1 MSPSTDAVSETRRR
15 QGQRRASNCTFTT
28 RASPHDSQSCGGH
41 EQTSSRA
48 GGPLGGEVSA
58 SVAVRRPARPL
69 LFSSTK
75 PRLGEFCLHTD
86 GDTSAACAVLETG
99 TLLFAVY
106 FQFSSQGH
114 KKPPVTWSGSPV
126 FCPLRANVLC
136 WASSKCCLYTTP
148 DSNVNLPDFN
158 NHISLYPSNVSASAD
173 KTSQGLSLPSDT

>member
-1 MSPSTDAVSETRRR
+1 MSPSTDAASETRRR

-28 RASPHDSQSCGGH
+28 RASPHDSQSW
-41 EQTSSRA
+41 A

-69 LFSSTK
+69 LFSSQRNRSGRIL
-75 PRLGEFCLHTD
+75 PAHRWRHICSLCSARNWHT
-86 GDTSAACAVLETG
+86 SLCK
-99 TLLFAVY
+99 VY

-126 FCPLRANVLC
+126 FCSLRANVLC
-136 WASSKCCLYTTP
+136 WASSKYCLFTSTPYTTP